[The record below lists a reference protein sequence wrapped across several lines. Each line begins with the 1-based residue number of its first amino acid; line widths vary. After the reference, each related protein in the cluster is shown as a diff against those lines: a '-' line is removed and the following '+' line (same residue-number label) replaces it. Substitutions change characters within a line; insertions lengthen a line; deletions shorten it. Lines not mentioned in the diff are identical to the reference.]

1 MGGDMDDTA
10 LDCLI
15 VGAGPAGLTASIY
28 LARFRRKIKTVDAGS
43 SRASL
48 IPVSHN
54 YPGFP
59 DGISGKDFLERCR
72 AQALRCGASIV
83 SGLVTRIEKVDD
95 AFMAMCGDDRF
106 MARTVLLATG
116 VVDIEPVLPNLNDA
130 IRCGYIRHCP
140 ICDGYEVIDKK
151 VAVIGSGKGGLN
163 EALFL
168 KCYTAD
174 LTLLTLGKDMA
185 LNDVDREVLRQ
196 ANIRVIEEPIDA
208 VFFEQG
214 RIGAIRMESGRI
226 HEFDALYSS
235 LGAAIRS
242 DLAVQV
248 GAKCDPEGHLIVDDH
263 LRTSVPG
270 LYAAGDVVSSLNQ
283 ISVATGHAAIASTT
297 IHNSL

>member
-1 MGGDMDDTA
+1 MNETA

-28 LARFRRKIKTVDAGS
+28 LARFRRKIKAIDAGA

-59 DGISGKDFLERCR
+59 EGISGNDLLARCR
-72 AQALRCGASIV
+72 AQALRYGASID

-95 AFMAMCGDDRF
+95 SFVATCGNDRLV
-106 MARTVLLATG
+106 AKTILLATG
-116 VVDIEPVLPNLNDA
+116 VVDIEPVLPNLKDA

-185 LNDVDREVLRQ
+185 LTDDDREILRQ
-196 ANIRVIEEPIDA
+196 AKIRVIEEPIGE
-208 VFFEQG
+208 VCFEQG
-214 RIGAIRMESGRI
+214 KIGTIRMESGRT

-248 GAKCDPEGHLIVDDH
+248 GAECDPEGHLIVDDH

>member
-1 MGGDMDDTA
+1 MNGTR

-15 VGAGPAGLTASIY
+15 VGAGPAGLTAAIY
-28 LARFRRKIKTVDAGS
+28 LARFRRKIKAVDAGA

-59 DGISGKDFLERCR
+59 DGISGSDLLARCR
-72 AQALRCGASIV
+72 AQALRYGASIV
-83 SGLVTRIEKVDD
+83 PGVVTRIEKVDD
-95 AFMAMCGDDRF
+95 GFIATRGDDRLI
-106 MARTVLLATG
+106 ARTVLLATG
-116 VVDIEPVLPNLNDA
+116 VLDIEPVLPNLKDA

-151 VAVIGSGKGGLN
+151 VAVIGSGKGGLS

-168 KCYTAD
+168 RCYTAD

-185 LNDVDREVLRQ
+185 LTDDDRETLRQ
-196 ANIRVIEEPIDA
+196 ARIRVIEEPIDE
-208 VFFEQG
+208 VYFEQG
-214 RIGAIRMESGRI
+214 KIGAIRMESGQT
-226 HEFDALYSS
+226 HYFDALYSA

-242 DLAVQV
+242 DLAIQI
-248 GAKCDPEGHLIVDDH
+248 GAQCDPEGHLIVDDH

-270 LYAAGDVVSSLNQ
+270 LYAAGDVVSALNQ

>member
-1 MGGDMDDTA
+1 MDDAA

-28 LARFRRKIKTVDAGS
+28 LARFRRRIKTVDAGF

-48 IPVSHN
+48 IPISHN

-59 DGISGKDFLERCR
+59 DGISGNDLLMRFR
-72 AQALRCGASIV
+72 AQAVRYGASID
-83 SGLVTRIEKVDD
+83 SGLITRIEKIEGGF
-95 AFMAMCGDDRF
+95 AASCGDDRF
-106 MARTVLLATG
+106 TTRTVLLATG
-116 VVDIEPVLPNLNDA
+116 VVDIEPVLPNLKDA
-130 IRCGYIRHCP
+130 IRSGYIRHCP

-151 VAVIGSGKGGLN
+151 VAVIGFGKGGLK

-168 KCYTAD
+168 KCYTGD

-185 LNDVDREVLRQ
+185 LTDEDREVLRN
-196 ANIRVIEEPIDA
+196 ARIRVIEEPIEE
-208 VFFEQG
+208 VCFEQG
-214 RIGAIRMESGRI
+214 KIGAIRMESGRT
-226 HEFDALYSS
+226 HNFDTLYSA

-248 GAKCDPEGHLIVDDH
+248 GAECDPEGHLIVDDH

-270 LYAAGDVVSSLNQ
+270 LYAAGDVVSALNQ

>member
-1 MGGDMDDTA
+1 MSGA
-10 LDCLI
+10 ILDCLI

-28 LARFRRKIKTVDAGS
+28 LARFRRRIKAVDAGA

-54 YPGFP
+54 CPGFP
-59 DGISGKDFLERCR
+59 EGISGNDLLARCR
-72 AQALRCGASIV
+72 AQALRYGADIASGWVARLEKIDGGFATTCG
-83 SGLVTRIEKVDD
+83 
-95 AFMAMCGDDRF
+95 GDRL

-116 VVDIEPVLPNLNDA
+116 VVDIEPVLPNLKDA

-140 ICDGYEVIDKK
+140 ICDGYEAIDKK
-151 VAVIGSGKGGLN
+151 VAVIGSGKGGLK

-174 LTLLTLGKDMA
+174 LTLLTLGNDMA
-185 LNDVDREVLRQ
+185 LTGDDRETLRR
-196 ANIRVIEEPIDA
+196 ARIRVIEEPVDE
-208 VFFEQG
+208 VCFEQG
-214 RIGAIRMESGRI
+214 KIGAIRMESGET
-226 HEFDALYSS
+226 HQFDALYSA
-235 LGAAIRS
+235 LGAVTRS
-242 DLAVQV
+242 DLAVQA
-248 GAKCDPEGHLIVDDH
+248 GAECDPEGHLIVDDH

-283 ISVATGHAAIASTT
+283 ISVAMGHAAIASTT